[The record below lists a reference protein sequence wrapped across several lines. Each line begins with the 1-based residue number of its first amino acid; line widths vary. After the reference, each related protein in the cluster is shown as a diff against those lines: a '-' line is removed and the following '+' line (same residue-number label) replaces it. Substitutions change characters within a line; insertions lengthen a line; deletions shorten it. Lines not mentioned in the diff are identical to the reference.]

1 MTYLSQKDYILFRI
15 ARISDVTRFPHFF
28 SAIFLNLGFCI
39 LFVCGLGVFDCRRRF
54 ILILTFEMLC
64 RWTSNLVQGRERVF
78 QRMQA
83 CIRCADEISSSSTI
97 LYCRGWS
104 WCRCR
109 CARCKSLQLQLLS
122 PAGSCL
128 GCVSVS
134 EVEEQSV
141 NAGQSVMS
149 RTTSVRAQVC
159 GRSAAYF
166 PLTKTKT
173 KQTSVTDN
181 KYHVCI
187 KMHHSSDNSSID
199 TTQPKR

>member
-83 CIRCADEISSSSTI
+83 CIRCADEISSSSSTI
-97 LYCRGWS
+97 LYGVVVEVDAGAGVLGARACSCICCRQQGHFL
-104 WCRCR
+104 
-109 CARCKSLQLQLLS
+109 AL
-122 PAGSCL
+122 
-128 GCVSVS
+128 V
-134 EVEEQSV
+134 
-141 NAGQSVMS
+141 GQ
-149 RTTSVRAQVC
+149 
-159 GRSAAYF
+159 
-166 PLTKTKT
+166 
-173 KQTSVTDN
+173 
-181 KYHVCI
+181 
-187 KMHHSSDNSSID
+187 
-199 TTQPKR
+199 